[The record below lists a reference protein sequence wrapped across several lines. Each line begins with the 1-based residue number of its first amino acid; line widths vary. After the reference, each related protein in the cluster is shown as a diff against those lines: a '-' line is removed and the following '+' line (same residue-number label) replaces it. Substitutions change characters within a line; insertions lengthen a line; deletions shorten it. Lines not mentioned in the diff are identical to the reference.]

1 MIITAPCFAETSF
14 VTSGAASTKYESPT
28 LTSSTL
34 HVPNSDYVT
43 PNYFSGVFSFYTQV
57 IAGGVAGALFSMKFA
72 IEVMHSAMNDDSNP
86 NGLKRAILRFFT
98 HVIVVLVGATM
109 IFIVIGV
116 S

>member
-1 MIITAPCFAETSF
+1 MAIITIIAAPCFAGEGVS
-14 VTSGAASTKYESPT
+14 
-28 LTSSTL
+28 LSSAEFN
-34 HVPNSDYVT
+34 VPNSPQSKVT
-43 PNYFSGVFSFYTQV
+43 NYFSGVFSFYTQV